1 MVDVYSITVV
11 GERAL
16 VLGYR
21 LLGCTECYEET
32 GENGAR
38 RVLSLMKRDDVGI
51 IIASDII
58 RDSLSQQELEKIE
71 STIKPLVVFVPSST
85 GAKKPE
91 EEVLREYVK
100 RVLGIDIGV

>member
-1 MVDVYSITVV
+1 MDNVFKIAVI

-21 LLGCTECYEET
+21 LIGCTECYEET
-32 GENGAR
+32 GDEGAKR
-38 RVLSLMKRDDVGI
+38 LMSLLRRDDIGI
-51 IIASDII
+51 VIASDII
-58 RDSLSQQELEKIE
+58 RENMNVQEIEKVE
-71 STIKPLVVFVPSST
+71 STIRPLVVFVPSSVSVKKT
-85 GAKKPE
+85 G

>member
-1 MVDVYSITVV
+1 MVDVYKIIVV
-11 GERAL
+11 GEKPL

-32 GENGAR
+32 GEEGAR
-38 RVLSLMKRDDVGI
+38 RVISLLKRNDIGM

-58 RDSLSQQELEKIE
+58 RDSMSQQDIEKIE
-71 STIKPLVVFVPSST
+71 STIQPLVIFVPSSVSV
-85 GAKKPE
+85 KKSE

>member
-1 MVDVYSITVV
+1 MVDIYRIAVV

-32 GENGAR
+32 GEDGAKR
-38 RVLSLMKRDDVGI
+38 IISLLKRDDIGI
-51 IIASDII
+51 IIASDTI
-58 RDSLSQQELEKIE
+58 RDSMSQQDLEKVE
-71 STIKPLVVFVPSST
+71 STIQPLVVFVPST
-85 GAKKPE
+85 AGVKKPE
-91 EEVLREYVK
+91 GEVLREYVK